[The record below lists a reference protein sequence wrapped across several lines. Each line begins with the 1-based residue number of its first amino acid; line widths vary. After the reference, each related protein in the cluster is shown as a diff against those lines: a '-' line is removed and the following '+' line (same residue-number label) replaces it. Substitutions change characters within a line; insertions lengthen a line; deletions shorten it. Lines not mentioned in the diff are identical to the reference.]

1 MDSPTDRIAAAIRER
16 ILGGQLPGGL
26 PLRQARL
33 AAEFGVSRIP
43 VREAL
48 SRLEAEGLVRREHH
62 RGCVVASLSIDELRE
77 SLEIRKILESAALR
91 MATPRM
97 TTADCDQAAA
107 VLDRYATST
116 SADRW
121 SELNL
126 EFHLALYRPARM
138 PRLLRMI
145 EELVRGTDRYLRVS
159 VSALLGRDRPLREH
173 RDILDAAR
181 AGNVRQSVRR
191 LEAHIDRTLQAV
203 SASARQE

>member
-1 MDSPTDRIAAAIRER
+1 MR
-16 ILGGQLPGGL
+16 G
-26 PLRQARL
+26 
-33 AAEFGVSRIP
+33 
-43 VREAL
+43 
-48 SRLEAEGLVRREHH
+48 EHH
-62 RGCVVASLSIDELRE
+62 RGCVVASLSFDELRE

-91 MATPRM
+91 MAIPRM
-97 TTADCDQAAA
+97 TTADCDHAAA
-107 VLDRYATST
+107 VLDRYSTAT

-173 RDILDAAR
+173 REILESAR
-181 AGNVRQSVRR
+181 ARNVRQSVRR
-191 LEAHIDRTLQAV
+191 LEAHIDRTLQTV
-203 SASARQE
+203 STSARLE